1 MKDVLTK
8 IKSNIGIICI
18 GFGLFAALTVLLSW
32 LVGYWLNGLYGM
44 KFDINSCW
52 QGISACGMGLV
63 GLMKWLVDSTKNS
76 PAGMPPNFIKKNTCT
91 CCDAKGEKH
100 ESN

>member
-18 GFGLFAALTVLLSW
+18 GFGLFAALVVLLSW
-32 LVGYWLNGLYGM
+32 LIGYWLNGLYGM

-76 PAGMPPNFIKKNTCT
+76 PAGQYPAQNKPSIICCPPQRKDDNKC
-91 CCDAKGEKH
+91 
-100 ESN
+100 

>member
-1 MKDVLTK
+1 MKNVLTK

-18 GFGLFAALTVLLSW
+18 GFGLFAALVVLLSW
-32 LVGYWLNGLYGM
+32 LIGYWLNGLYGM

-63 GLMKWLVDSTKNS
+63 GLLKWLVDSTKNS
-76 PAGMPPNFIKKNTCT
+76 PAGMPPNFKPPQHGCNCS
-91 CCDAKGEKH
+91 KGEHKH